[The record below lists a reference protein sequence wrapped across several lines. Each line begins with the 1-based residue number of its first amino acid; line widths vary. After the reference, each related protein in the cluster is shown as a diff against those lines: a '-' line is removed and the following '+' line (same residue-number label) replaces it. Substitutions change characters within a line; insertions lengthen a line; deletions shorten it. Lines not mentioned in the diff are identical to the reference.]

1 MKSYKVIVLTMLLGA
16 CSSEESKKNL
26 IEVQEQNITIEVPF
40 GWSFDGDQLN
50 DASGNKK
57 GEWTLGVVE
66 SKPHIDCKEFSQRF
80 MNEGDEM
87 ITDKGGYS
95 FYKAEG
101 GDVSSE
107 NHQLTV
113 VKIGEKKIYRITAD
127 LTEYYEDENTGE
139 SKVNKGIQCQY
150 CMELSQKKMALFSYY
165 PDSEKEINLADSII
179 STIQLI
185 K

>member
-16 CSSEESKKNL
+16 CSSAESNKNL
-26 IEVQEQNITIEVPF
+26 IELTEQNISIEIPI
-40 GWSFDGDQLN
+40 GWSFDADQLN
-50 DASGNKK
+50 DASGKKK

-66 SKPHIDCKEFSQRF
+66 SNPHIDCKEFSQRL
-80 MNEGDEM
+80 MNEGKDM
-87 ITDKGGYS
+87 ITDKGSYS
-95 FYKAEG
+95 FYKADG

-113 VKIGEKKIYRITAD
+113 IKISGKKIYRITAD

-165 PDSEKEINLADSII
+165 PDSKKEINLADSII
-179 STIQLI
+179 SSIQLL